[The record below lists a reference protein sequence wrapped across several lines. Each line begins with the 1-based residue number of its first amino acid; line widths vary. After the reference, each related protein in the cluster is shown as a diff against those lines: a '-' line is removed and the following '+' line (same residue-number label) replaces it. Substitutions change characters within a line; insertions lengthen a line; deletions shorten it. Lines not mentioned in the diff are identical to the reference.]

1 MRTPSIK
8 LVLLI
13 GVAVL
18 FEHAKAHLALVA
30 MMGETNG
37 LTGKG
42 YGILDGTPRDG
53 TARDPFQLDT
63 AVIREGDIMNGI
75 ASPCGR
81 TLIGGPI
88 DMDKAL
94 EKAEDGG
101 LPDVGK
107 EGMIR
112 LVAHQVNADGGG
124 PYSCAV
130 DYTASGNN
138 FEPVDMEVNLP
149 GQNGRS
155 DARSIDLPIVAKMP
169 PGATCTGGADGQTC
183 LVRCLNGAKAGP
195 FGGCMAFTQKQ
206 GLYNDPAP
214 TGKGPSAGAYI
225 DPITQNPVT
234 RFGDVF
240 QDESAKLAAKAQ
252 DGTVTVTPIPDKIQT
267 QNEGQNDGNN
277 GQAQAKG
284 KAKKR
289 SYMRRAPLVRRQQ
302 NNGKTATNGNK
313 GNNGSNG
320 SNNLGNLNTM
330 PPESR
335 VGPPANAQKTP
346 ASTSF
351 GTVNGGSNGGG
362 NNAGKFRSFKC
373 SDWLKV
379 FAIPIEV
386 SRVAV
391 TGNTNGNNNN
401 NGSNNKNN
409 GNSAATTNRAVTG
422 NVHVLSIINIF
433 LSFSDFRDG
442 SRVSILKFSTDPIS
456 KVGHVDSIKPTKEG
470 IAFEIATGP
479 LGQADVPQNVRTGN
493 GKKRSLSTRDLTTRQ
508 AQAQANG
515 ASKQGGGGNNPTNPK
530 GLSKED
536 ILKAEMAEANED
548 RPAPQGKAKAK
559 LRSRATAYALPRS
572 LSSTRAVHF
581 RRF

>member
-1 MRTPSIK
+1 MRTPSIE

-13 GVAVL
+13 GVAVV

-206 GLYNDPAP
+206 GLFNDPEP

-277 GQAQAKG
+277 GRAQAKG

-289 SYMRRAPLVRRQQ
+289 SYMRRASLVRRQQ

-362 NNAGKFRSFKC
+362 NNA
-373 SDWLKV
+373 V
-379 FAIPIEV
+379 A
-386 SRVAV
+386 RVAV

-401 NGSNNKNN
+401 NNNGSNGSNNKNN

-422 NVHVLSIINIF
+422 NGQGDQNASPN
-433 LSFSDFRDG
+433 
-442 SRVSILKFSTDPIS
+442 PIS

-479 LGQADVPQNVRTGN
+479 LGQADVPQNVRTANN
-493 GKKRSLSTRDLTTRQ
+493 GKRRSLSTRDLTTRQ

-515 ASKQGGGGNNPTNPK
+515 ANKQGGGGNNPTNPK

-581 RRF
+581 RRS